1 MAMGCNEQ
9 ERSELERR
17 FEALFSQVFRCSW
30 QDYLTAQYPIQG
42 ADGKSYYIDYVYE
55 GNGERI
61 GIELDG
67 RGKFYQYKHVFN
79 NFFKRQNAIQLA
91 GITVYRFTWTDV
103 VEDGSWR
110 ARKQLHQ
117 IFKGKLTKPANALV
131 PMPIQPPVAQVIEV
145 QHWPSKSEAGAAPSF
160 KKVALSI
167 VAVGVIAILLN
178 LTRLPV
184 SQENVQAPSSI
195 SEVKP
200 AQETPIQASQ
210 MPVEGKSHAQ
220 VKEGSALHPATQVV
234 TRTVYVPVM
243 PTRKLSVKPATPGKS
258 SQSELDT
265 PREAIL
271 PSAIQ
276 PQAISP
282 PAQTPALVEPT
293 ASKPAIE
300 PDEIVAFNQ
309 ESGILHNPNSYW
321 GRKCTRNCIYIPKSQ
336 AIQIGGRPSRANR

>member
-1 MAMGCNEQ
+1 VAVGYSEP

-110 ARKQLHQ
+110 ARKQLTQ

-131 PMPIQPPVAQVIEV
+131 PSPIKPPVAQVIEV
-145 QHWPSKSEAGAAPSF
+145 PSWPSSQESEAAPPF
-160 KKVALSI
+160 KKMALGI

-178 LTRLPV
+178 FIRLPV
-184 SQENVQAPSSI
+184 SQESSQAPSSI

-200 AQETPIQASQ
+200 TQETRIQTSQ
-210 MPVEGKSHAQ
+210 MPVEGKSQAQ
-220 VKEGSALHPATQVV
+220 VKADTALQPASQPI
-234 TRTVYVPVM
+234 TRTVYVPVI
-243 PTRKLSVKPATPGKS
+243 PNHKPSVKPATPGKPT
-258 SQSELDT
+258 QSESDI

-271 PSAIQ
+271 PPAIQ
-276 PQAISP
+276 PQVVSP
-282 PAQTPALVEPT
+282 QAETPALAEHVT
-293 ASKPAIE
+293 QKPAIE

-309 ESGILHNPNSYW
+309 ESGIFHKPNSYW

-336 AIQIGGRPSRANR
+336 AIQMGGRPSRANR

>member
-1 MAMGCNEQ
+1 MAMGYNEQ

-110 ARKQLHQ
+110 ARKQLQQ
-117 IFKGKLTKPANALV
+117 IFKGKLTKPSTALV
-131 PMPIQPPVAQVIEV
+131 PSPIKPPVAQIIEV
-145 QHWPSKSEAGAAPSF
+145 QAWPSSQESEAAAPF
-160 KKVALSI
+160 KKMALGI

-178 LTRLPV
+178 FTRLPI
-184 SQENVQAPSSI
+184 SQERSQAPA
-195 SEVKP
+195 VKP
-200 AQETPIQASQ
+200 AQAVPIQASQ
-210 MPVEGKSHAQ
+210 MPVEGKSHSQ
-220 VKEGSALHPATQVV
+220 VKADSALQPVAQPI

-243 PTRKLSVKPATPGKS
+243 PTRTPSEKPAAPGRPI
-258 SQSELDT
+258 QSEPDT

-271 PSAIQ
+271 PPAIQ
-276 PQAISP
+276 PQAVSP
-282 PAQTPALVEPT
+282 PAQTPTLAEP
-293 ASKPAIE
+293 AEPKPGIE

-309 ESGILHNPNSYW
+309 ESGIFHNPNSYW

-336 AIQIGGRPSRANR
+336 AIQMGGRPSRSQR